1 MAWAERTFGRSFC
14 GVRNCSP
21 EAFVSQV
28 FSRCL
33 HRRAWLFGKLILAF
47 KPQFFKEDFWLVE
60 QSAHARSRA
69 ELSAAIISFHE
80 DCRLRAGFLHDR
92 LHFRISGRRLL
103 RLFAK
108 TMAATTPPSNA
119 GGQAAH
125 GG

>member
-1 MAWAERTFGRSFC
+1 MH
-14 GVRNCSP
+14 NCSP
-21 EAFVSQV
+21 EAFVNEV

-33 HRRAWLFGKLILAF
+33 HRRARLFAQLILAF

-60 QSAHARSRA
+60 QAAHAHSRT
-69 ELSAAIISFHE
+69 ELGSAIISFHE

-108 TMAATTPPSNA
+108 TMAATTPPSDPNR
-119 GGQAAH
+119 
-125 GG
+125 